1 MKILFSGGGTLGS
14 VTPLIAIIDYIKE
27 HYPKDEIFWVST
39 KDGIEKKFFQDA
51 NIKFYSI
58 HSAKLRRYFSLQN
71 FVDIFKF
78 IWSLFEASKILDEVQ
93 PDILF
98 SAGAYVSVPLV
109 IMGKLKGKKIIIH
122 QQDVKVGLANK
133 IMSRLADKIT
143 VSFPESK
150 YKFKRKV
157 KLTGNPCRFHGYIKP
172 SNKNRILN
180 KYNLKENK
188 AILLILGGS
197 SGSQRLNQAIYNNIS
212 DLTGKFQVL
221 HVLGIKK
228 GKKIKSRDYHQYN
241 FLQDKVFDFMY
252 LADMVVSRAGLATLT
267 ELSFLKKCVILVPLK
282 GHQEINAGYFYEH
295 KAVEV
300 SHPDDLVENIFKLS
314 KDKAKIK
321 TLRENISKIL
331 PAQGT
336 KNVVQEIYKLVRNR
350 K

>member
-1 MKILFSGGGTLGS
+1 MRILFSGGGTLGS
-14 VTPLIAIIDYIKE
+14 VTPLTAIIDYIKKN
-27 HYPKDEIFWVST
+27 HPQDEIFWVST
-39 KDGIEKKFFQDA
+39 KEGIEKKFFQDS
-51 NIKFYSI
+51 NVKTYTI
-58 HSAKLRRYFSLQN
+58 HSAKFRRYFSLQN

-78 IWSLFEASKILDEVQ
+78 IASLFQASKILNEVQ

-122 QQDVKVGLANK
+122 QQDIKVGLANK
-133 IMSRLADKIT
+133 IMSHLADKIT

-150 YKFKRKV
+150 DRFKRKA
-157 KLTGNPCRFHGYIKP
+157 KLTGNPCRFYNHAKL
-172 SNKNRILN
+172 SNKNQILN

-197 SGSQRLNQAIYNNIS
+197 SGSQRLNETIYKNIS
-212 DLTGKFQVL
+212 DLTGKYQVL
-221 HVLGIKK
+221 HVSGVKK
-228 GKKIKSRDYHQYN
+228 GKKIKSKDYHQYD
-241 FLQDKVFDFMY
+241 FLHDEIFDFIC

-267 ELSFLKKCVILVPLK
+267 ELSCLKKCVILVPLK

-314 KDKAKIK
+314 KDKAKVK
-321 TLRENISKIL
+321 KLKNNIAKIL
-331 PAQGT
+331 SKHGT
-336 KNVVQEIYKLVRNR
+336 EKIVKEIYKLG
-350 K
+350 KG